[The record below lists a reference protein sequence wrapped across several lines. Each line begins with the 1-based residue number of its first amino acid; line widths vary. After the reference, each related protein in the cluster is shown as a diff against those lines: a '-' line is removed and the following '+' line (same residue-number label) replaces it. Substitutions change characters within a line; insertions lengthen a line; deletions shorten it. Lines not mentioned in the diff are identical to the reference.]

1 MKNLDCTKLFDVGEK
16 ITLSSDFLSH
26 TYTSDSWEQD
36 CINTQIK
43 QGSLEIINVNLY
55 DIRIK
60 GIIGNW
66 TLGISDIYLY
76 QLEPYKD
83 NYETLYAF
91 ANNQVLQGKKRNIS
105 IDLHS
110 AFIWRDTPEGSDF
123 WIDVKKGKHPEYP
136 ESKKSIETSK
146 ENQQETIQNNNSH
159 EIRLQ
164 KQKALVVRGTR
175 PEGNRVCSSKHKAS
189 IRSGQISYTACHC

>member
-1 MKNLDCTKLFDVGEK
+1 METIDYKKLFDVGEK

-83 NYETLYAF
+83 NYEILYAF
-91 ANNQVLQGKKRNIS
+91 ANNQARQGKKRNIS
-105 IDLHS
+105 VHLAH
-110 AFIWRDTPEGSDF
+110 AFTWKDTPEGAEF
-123 WIDVKKGKHPEYP
+123 WVAISKGGHLEYP

-175 PEGNRVCSSKHKAS
+175 PEGNRICSSKHKAS

>member
-1 MKNLDCTKLFDVGEK
+1 METLDYKKLFDVGAR

-60 GIIGNW
+60 GTIGNW

-83 NYETLYAF
+83 NYEILYAF
-91 ANNQVLQGKKRNIS
+91 ANNQARENKKRNIS
-105 IDLHS
+105 TALS
-110 AFIWRDTPEGSDF
+110 LAFSWKNTPEGSSF
-123 WIDVKKGKHPEYP
+123 WMAISTGKYPKCP

-146 ENQQETIQNNNSH
+146 ENQQETTQNNNH

-175 PEGNRVCSSKHKAS
+175 PEGNRICSSKHKAS

>member
-1 MKNLDCTKLFDVGEK
+1 MKNLDCTKLFDVGVR
-16 ITLSSDFLSH
+16 ITLSSNFLSH

-60 GIIGNW
+60 GTIGNW

-76 QLEPYKD
+76 QLEPYRE
-83 NYETLYAF
+83 NLEILYAF
-91 ANNQVLQGKKRNIS
+91 ANNQVREDKKRNIS
-105 IDLHS
+105 TALS
-110 AFIWRDTPEGSDF
+110 LAFSWKDTPEGSSF
-123 WIDVKKGKHPEYP
+123 WIAISTGKYPKCPEFKEP
-136 ESKKSIETSK
+136 VETKK
-146 ENQQETIQNNNSH
+146 ENQQTTQNNNNY

-175 PEGNRVCSSKHKAS
+175 PEGNRICSSKHKAS